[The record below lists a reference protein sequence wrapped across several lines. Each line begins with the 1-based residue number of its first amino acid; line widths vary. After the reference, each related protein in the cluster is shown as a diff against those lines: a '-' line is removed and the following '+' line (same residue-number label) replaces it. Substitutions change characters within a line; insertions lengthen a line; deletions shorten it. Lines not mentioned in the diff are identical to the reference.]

1 MLGRDSTESYGD
13 KGILHRLYQGVTG
26 LFTDSEEE
34 TEESDVEEFMTF
46 DRLGEKEFKESE
58 KIFGRDC
65 MCRLIYRRG
74 MS

>member
-1 MLGRDSTESYGD
+1 MAIKVSF
-13 KGILHRLYQGVTG
+13 IRLYRVMTG

-46 DRLGEKEFKESE
+46 DRLGEKELKKAKE
-58 KIFGRDC
+58 FCRDC
-65 MCRLIYRRG
+65 MCLLIYRRG